1 MILDTDTE
9 EFKEDS
15 KNIHLHMDKGHT
27 YHCACRLV
35 WGDGECECKLKGKP
49 PGIIS
54 QQVLVVTTKKTPYPV
69 GSRYGLIKRCN
80 L

>member
-9 EFKEDS
+9 QFKEDS
-15 KNIHLHMDKGHT
+15 ENIGKNMEKGHA

-35 WGDGECECKLKGKP
+35 WGDGECECELKRRSP
-49 PGIIS
+49 PSIS
-54 QQVLVVTTKKTPYPV
+54 QQVLGATCPA
-69 GSRYGLIKRCN
+69 GSRYGLIKRGN